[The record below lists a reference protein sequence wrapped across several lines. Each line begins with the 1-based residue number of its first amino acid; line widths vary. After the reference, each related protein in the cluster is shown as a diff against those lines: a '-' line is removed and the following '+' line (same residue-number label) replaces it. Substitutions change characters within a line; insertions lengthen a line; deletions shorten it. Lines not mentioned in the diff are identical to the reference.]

1 MGESR
6 SFEHEEYTVQEQTP
20 PRMLP
25 LKERKR
31 TEGKGVVSMSVEM
44 MYQRCAGIDVHLRFL
59 VVCLII
65 VEAGKRR
72 KEIRTF
78 RNETA
83 DLLALRAWLL
93 QEGCTHVAMESTGV
107 YWMQVYRRLEGF
119 FELIVANAQHIKS
132 VPGRK
137 TDVQDAE
144 WIASLLQY
152 GLLKASFV
160 PSQQQQDLR
169 DLTRTRISLVR
180 ERARLVNRVHKV
192 LEEAGMKLSTVLSD
206 IMGLSGRAILQGICE
221 GESDPERL
229 AKRVHPSVRASREQ
243 IVAALTAEVRE
254 HHRFLLRELLS
265 LISAQDRSIRHLEE
279 EIERRLQPFEEQI
292 KRCEQITGV
301 SRHVVHVLMAEVGT
315 DLQRFP
321 DAEHLSSWAGVCSG
335 HRESAGKRQSG
346 RCKKGNRY
354 VREALVQA
362 AHGVRRSRTYLG
374 ERYRRLKKRRGS
386 KRAALAIGHNILVI
400 YYHMVKT
407 GQDYQEKGEE
417 FFQQRD
423 RGKLERQLVRR
434 LERMG
439 YRVTPSSQPA
449 A

>member
-1 MGESR
+1 
-6 SFEHEEYTVQEQTP
+6 
-20 PRMLP
+20 
-25 LKERKR
+25 
-31 TEGKGVVSMSVEM
+31 MSVEV

-72 KEIRTF
+72 QEIRTF

-119 FELIVANAQHIKS
+119 FELVVANAQHIKA

-144 WIASLLQY
+144 WIADLLQH
-152 GLLKASFV
+152 GLITPSFV
-160 PSQQQQDLR
+160 PSQEQQDVR
-169 DLTRTRISLVR
+169 DLTRTRVSLVR

-192 LEEAGMKLSTVLSD
+192 LEEAGMKLSTVRSSV
-206 IMGLSGRAILQGICE
+206 MGLSGRAILQALCE

-229 AKRVHPSVRASREQ
+229 AKRVHPSVHASREQ
-243 IVAALTAEVRE
+243 VVAALAGEVRE

-265 LISAQDRSIRHLEE
+265 LISAQDRSIKHLEE
-279 EIERRLQPFEEQI
+279 EIERHLLPFEEQI
-292 KRCEQITGV
+292 KRCEQINGV
-301 SRHVVHVLMAEVGT
+301 SRHVLHVLMAEVGT
-315 DLQRFP
+315 DLSRFP
-321 DAEHLSSWAGVCSG
+321 DAEHLSSWAGVCPG
-335 HRESAGKRQSG
+335 HKESAGKRLSG
-346 RCKKGNRY
+346 KCKKGNRY

-374 ERYRRLKKRRGS
+374 ERYRRLKKRRGG
-386 KRAALAIGHNILVI
+386 KRAALAVGHNILVI
-400 YYHMVKT
+400 YYQMMKT
-407 GQDYQEKGEE
+407 GQEYQEKD
-417 FFQQRD
+417 F
-423 RGKLERQLVRR
+423 LC
-434 LERMG
+434 
-439 YRVTPSSQPA
+439 QP
-449 A
+449 